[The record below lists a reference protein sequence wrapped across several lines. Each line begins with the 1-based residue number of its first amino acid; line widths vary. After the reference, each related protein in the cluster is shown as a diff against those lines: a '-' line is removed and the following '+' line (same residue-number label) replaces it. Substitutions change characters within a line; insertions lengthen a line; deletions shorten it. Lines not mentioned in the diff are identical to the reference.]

1 MVQILFSV
9 DMIRED
15 LEDFLQGTSLRKSRF
30 DAISLTEIN
39 KLKILKDSYD
49 NIHRFLSEF

>member
-1 MVQILFSV
+1 
-9 DMIRED
+9 MIRED
-15 LEDFLQGTSLRKSRF
+15 LEHFQQGTSLRKSRF